1 MIQELP
7 AQIFD
12 LYTRLLSPGSLRA
25 RFARGAFWSLTA
37 NTVSSGLQLFSL
49 IFVARFLG
57 QHGFGELGIVT
68 STVQTIGV
76 FAGLGLGLT
85 ATKHVAEWRAR
96 QPERA
101 GKIIGLCT
109 ETAIIA
115 AGASC
120 VLFYVLAPAVSS
132 TILKAPSLSGV
143 LRLGCGLLFFSTLF
157 GIQAGTLTGL
167 EAFKT
172 LTFVNVVR
180 GLIYVPA
187 SIFGAW
193 AFSLSGAV
201 GGMVIGTGMGW
212 LASELAVYRECRLA
226 GVTITWRG
234 AWAEQRALWDFS
246 VPALLLSIIVFPVG
260 WVGNAMLVRQ
270 PNGYDEMGIFNA
282 ANQWR
287 LALVFIP
294 TIINQALLPILSD
307 LHGSENSPQFR
318 RLLRV
323 SLLLVLVISSIAAI
337 PVLLFSR
344 HIMGAFGTAFIKG
357 QSALLL
363 LIFAAI
369 LSNLVGP
376 LGSALLS
383 TGKVW
388 AGFALNLIWGCVFL
402 FAASQLVGK
411 GAIGLG
417 WAYAISYSI
426 HLGMVGFYILRFGG
440 APALPKRAPSASV
453 VPRVE

>member
-1 MIQELP
+1 M
-7 AQIFD
+7 A
-12 LYTRLLSPGSLRA
+12 PGSLRA
-25 RFARGAFWSLTA
+25 RFAQGAFWSLTA
-37 NTVSSGLQLFSL
+37 NAISSALQLFSL

-68 STVQTIGV
+68 STVQTLGV

-109 ETAIIA
+109 ETGIIA
-115 AGASC
+115 AAASC
-120 VLFYVLAPAVSS
+120 ALFYVLAPAISS
-132 TILKAPSLSGV
+132 TILKAPGLSGT
-143 LRLGCGLLFFSTLF
+143 LRLGCGLLFFNTLF

-167 EAFKT
+167 EAFRT
-172 LTFVNVVR
+172 LVYVNLAR

-187 SIFGAW
+187 SILGASAFG
-193 AFSLSGAV
+193 LSGAV
-201 GGMVIGTGMGW
+201 GGMVVGTTIGW

-234 AWAEQRALWDFS
+234 AWSEQRALWDFS
-246 VPALLLSIIVFPVG
+246 VPALLASIIVFPVG

-270 PNGYDEMGIFNA
+270 RNGYDEMGIFNA

-294 TIINQALLPILSD
+294 AIINQVLLPILSD
-307 LHGSENSPQFR
+307 LHGAENSRQFR
-318 RLLRV
+318 SLLRA
-323 SLLLVLVISSIAAI
+323 SLFLVLIISSIAAI

-344 HIMGAFGTAFIKG
+344 HILGAFGTGFTSG
-357 QSALLL
+357 QSVLLL
-363 LIFAAI
+363 LVFAAT

-376 LGSALLS
+376 LGSALS
-383 TGKVW
+383 SMGKMWV
-388 AGFALNLIWGCVFL
+388 GFALNVIWACVFL
-402 FAASQLVGK
+402 VAAGQLVGK
-411 GAIGLG
+411 GAVGLG
-417 WAYAISYSI
+417 WAYAISYGV
-426 HLGMVGFYILRFGG
+426 HLSTVTVYIMRFGS
-440 APALPKRAPSASV
+440 APASPQLVSTSPAI
-453 VPRVE
+453 PRVGVWDP